1 MNKIILMTDSCCDLP
16 YDFTEDN
23 NLVVIPLRLTL
34 GDMTIADDLGKTL
47 KYEDFYKAVRGGE
60 MPKTAQANV
69 YEFEQE
75 FEKHIKNGDK
85 VIYIGFSSALSG
97 TYNSANIA
105 MEALKERYSD
115 ADISVIDSKCAS
127 MGLGL
132 LVYYAN
138 NMLKEGKDKEEI
150 VKWVEE
156 NKLKVIHWF
165 TVEDLNHLYRG
176 GRVSKA
182 TATVGTL
189 LSIKPVMHV
198 DNEGR
203 LIPVEKARGRK
214 KSLSALV
221 NKLIEEIVNPEEQV
235 VFISHGDCIEDV
247 EYVKEKILEKINVK
261 DIVVNHVG
269 PVIGTHSGP
278 GTVAIF
284 YFANGRE

>member
-23 NLVVIPLRLTL
+23 NLVVMPLRLTL

-105 MEALKERYSD
+105 MEALKEKYSD

-132 LVYYAN
+132 LVYCAN

-247 EYVKEKILEKINVK
+247 EYVKEKILEKIGIPETRNK
-261 DIVVNHVG
+261 TG
-269 PVIGTHSGP
+269 QK
-278 GTVAIF
+278 
-284 YFANGRE
+284 

>member
-1 MNKIILMTDSCCDLP
+1 
-16 YDFTEDN
+16 
-23 NLVVIPLRLTL
+23 
-34 GDMTIADDLGKTL
+34 
-47 KYEDFYKAVRGGE
+47 
-60 MPKTAQANV
+60 
-69 YEFEQE
+69 
-75 FEKHIKNGDK
+75 
-85 VIYIGFSSALSG
+85 
-97 TYNSANIA
+97 
-105 MEALKERYSD
+105 
-115 ADISVIDSKCAS
+115 

-138 NMLKEGKDKEEI
+138 KILKDGKDKDELVNWI
-150 VKWVEE
+150 EE

-203 LIPVEKARGRK
+203 LTPVEKARGRK

-221 NKLIEEIVNPEEQV
+221 NKLVEEIVNPEEQV
-235 VFISHGDCIEDV
+235 IFISHGDCIEDV
-247 EYVKEKILEKINVK
+247 EYVKEKILEKIKVK

-284 YFANGRE
+284 YFAKGRE

>member
-16 YDFTEDN
+16 YDFTKDN
-23 NLVVIPLRLTL
+23 NLVVMSLRLTL
-34 GDMTIADDLGKTL
+34 GDRTIADDLGKTL
-47 KYEDFYKAVRGGE
+47 RYGDFYKAVRDGE

-69 YEFEQE
+69 YEFGQE

-105 MEALKERYSD
+105 MESLKEKYSD

-138 NMLKEGKDKEEI
+138 KMLKEGKDKDEI

-176 GRVSKA
+176 GRLSKA

-203 LIPVEKARGRK
+203 LTPVEKARGRK

-221 NKLIEEIVNPEEQV
+221 NKLVEEIVNPEEQV
-235 VFISHGDCIEDV
+235 IFISHGDCIEDV

-284 YFANGRE
+284 YFAKGRE